1 MGAKVAK
8 TNKNIVSSSTTNPNQ
23 TKTQSKSKV
32 IIPTLSKQIS
42 TPKAVTVNTPKAVT
56 SGTPRGKQSIS
67 VSKAV
72 PTSTRRIADKKQ
84 KINANQ
90 SNSVETTELD
100 VLTIKKR
107 NNHDVEDQEMINSCL
122 IKHFFMRCLDKDAR
136 NEITKEMTLCYID
149 SNTFVFKQ
157 GAMGN
162 FFYIV
167 REGELDLYLND
178 VYTKTILPG
187 ESFGELA
194 LLHGAPRSGSV
205 KTRTKVLV
213 WCLERRNFR
222 KIMDHINL
230 INFEDNIRFINS
242 IPILSNIDNDLK
254 SVLASN
260 LLKEFFE
267 VGKCIVRGIII

>member
-8 TNKNIVSSSTTNPNQ
+8 TNKNIIGNPTTLNTISTKSP
-23 TKTQSKSKV
+23 SKNKLSV
-32 IIPTLSKQIS
+32 PQPSKQITTITAGAVNS
-42 TPKAVTVNTPKAVT
+42 PKA
-56 SGTPRGKQSIS
+56 KQSMNNVTKS
-67 VSKAV
+67 SQ
-72 PTSTRRIADKKQ
+72 TSSTRRIADKKQ
-84 KINANQ
+84 KINNNPT
-90 SNSVETTELD
+90 NSIETSELD

-107 NNHDVEDQEMINSCL
+107 NNHDFEDKELINSCL

-136 NEITKEMTLCYID
+136 NEIAKEMTLCSID
-149 SNTFVFKQ
+149 ADTYVFKQ

-167 REGELDLYLND
+167 KEGELELYLNN
-178 VYTKTILPG
+178 VFTKVIVPG
-187 ESFGELA
+187 ENFGELA

-205 KTRTKVLV
+205 KTKTKTLV

-230 INFEDNIRFINS
+230 INFEENMKFITS
-242 IPILSNIDNDLK
+242 IPILSNIDQDLK

-260 LLKEFFE
+260 LLKEYFE
-267 VGKCIVRGIII
+267 IGKYIVRGILF

>member
-8 TNKNIVSSSTTNPNQ
+8 TNKNIIGNPNLTTSSTKTIQSKTKSSIPSPSKPINS
-23 TKTQSKSKV
+23 TKT
-32 IIPTLSKQIS
+32 I
-42 TPKAVTVNTPKAVT
+42 T
-56 SGTPRGKQSIS
+56 SNTPRGKQS
-67 VSKAV
+67 VSNFK
-72 PTSTRRIADKKQ
+72 PTQSTSTKRIADKKQ
-84 KINANQ
+84 KVNANL
-90 SNSVETTELD
+90 NNTMETSELD

-107 NNHDVEDQEMINSCL
+107 NNHDFEDKELINSCL
-122 IKHFFMRCLDKDAR
+122 VKHFFMRCLDKDAR
-136 NEITKEMTLCYID
+136 NEITKEMTLCSVD
-149 SNTFVFKQ
+149 ANTFVFKQ

-167 REGELDLYLND
+167 KEGELELYLNN
-178 VYTKTILPG
+178 VFTKIIVPG

-205 KTRTKVLV
+205 KTKTKALV

-230 INFEDNIRFINS
+230 INFEENMRFISS
-242 IPILSNIDNDLK
+242 IPILSNIDQDLK

-260 LLKEFFE
+260 LLKEYYEIDKF
-267 VGKCIVRGIII
+267 IVRGILF